1 MTRRTAVVA
10 VAVVAYA
17 VLPLTVDDYWLAVLN
32 LAGIAAIGALGL
44 DLLTGRTGLLS
55 LGHAAFLGAGAYTA
69 AAVGGPLPLWL
80 GAAAAVGAVLG
91 LAAAPFAVRLR
102 GHTLA
107 VVTLALVFVGQHV
120 FREWTSVTGGNAGRS
135 DLPAV
140 SLPGTHD
147 QGWFWLVWALVGA
160 TVLVVRNV
168 VRSRAG
174 RAMAAV
180 RSDEAAAAVMGVD
193 VARTKTAAFVASGV
207 LAAMAGGLYG
217 AYRQYVGPEDWG
229 LLVSVQ
235 YLAMVLLGGTATLA
249 GPVLGALFVT
259 ALPHVVDVVVET
271 GPASGVTAAQVTQ
284 LVFGLLIVVV
294 VVTEPRGLAALVDR
308 VVRRAG
314 AARCNGG
321 RSPTVEQRCA

>member
-1 MTRRTAVVA
+1 VRRWSLTAALAA
-10 VAVVAYA
+10 VAAYL

-69 AAVGGPLPLWL
+69 AAVGGPFPLWL
-80 GAAAAVGAVLG
+80 AAAGLVGAALG

-107 VVTLALVFVGQHV
+107 IVTLALVFVGQHV

-140 SLPGTHD
+140 GLPGTHD
-147 QGWFWLVWALVGA
+147 QGWFWLVWALVAA
-160 TVLVVRNV
+160 TLLVVGNV
-168 VRSRAG
+168 ARSRTG

-193 VARTKTAAFVASGV
+193 VARTKAAAFVASGV
-207 LAAMAGGLYG
+207 LAAAAGALYG
-217 AYRQYVGPEDWG
+217 SYRQYVGPEDWG

-235 YLAMVLLGGTATLA
+235 YLAMVLIGGMATLA

-284 LVFGLLIVVV
+284 LVFGLLLVVV
-294 VVTEPRGLAALVDR
+294 VMAEPRGLAALAAR
-308 VVRRAG
+308 
-314 AARCNGG
+314 ARCNGR
-321 RSPTVEQRCA
+321 RSPRVEQGCA